1 MKDRILAIVKY
12 MVFLVLVV
20 FLHLYNNHI
29 ITFVML
35 LMTLL
40 FPVLSVTAYYKS
52 EKKIT
57 ALLEFSSK
65 TVQRNQ
71 TLNMLIT
78 LQNPTPYPFSRT
90 KLSIRIQ
97 HNFIS
102 NDYIH
107 EYPFSL
113 APGKSVTCQV
123 PVSFGICGCYQAQ
136 GVCLESSDFGG
147 FVSKRRPIRLQSE
160 VIILPQL
167 LPLKEELEQLYAGE
181 QLEEVVEK
189 HEIGQ
194 DPNEILNVREYQ
206 QGDRLQTIHWKLSAK
221 EQRLMIKE
229 FARMSGNAFRLF
241 VDYSFQNI
249 RHLDPFFDLLYSL
262 CDYMLGA
269 RIPLEVCWL
278 NSSSHMLETQEITDY
293 EAIRIMLLKLFYEQ
307 PGQKHDS
314 SLEAYYKDGPE
325 ASNILL
331 LTARQYKNASYRLL
345 VQHKGIVRIYQL
357 SK

>member
-1 MKDRILAIVKY
+1 MKERILAIVKY
-12 MVFLVLVV
+12 LIFLVFVV

-40 FPVLSVTAYYKS
+40 FPMLSIAAYYKS
-52 EKKIT
+52 EKKID

-71 TLNMLIT
+71 ALELLLT
-78 LQNPTPYPFSRT
+78 LQNPTAYPFTRT
-90 KLSIRIQ
+90 KMSIRLQ

-107 EYPFSL
+107 EYPISL
-113 APGKSVTCQV
+113 TPGKSVTCQV
-123 PVSFGICGCYQAQ
+123 PVSFGICGCYRAQ

-147 FVSKRRPIRLQSE
+147 FVSKKRPIQLQAE

-167 LPLKEELEQLYAGE
+167 LPLKEEMEQLHAGD
-181 QLEEVVEK
+181 QLEEVVEE

-194 DPNEILNVREYQ
+194 DPNEILNVREYR

-229 FARMSGNAFRLF
+229 FARISGNAFQLF

-278 NSSSHMLETQEITDY
+278 NSSSHIPEKQEITDY
-293 EAIRIMLLKLFYEQ
+293 EKIRIMLLKLFYDQ
-307 PGQKHDS
+307 PAQKRDP
-314 SLEAYYKDGPE
+314 SLETYFRNELSSP
-325 ASNILL
+325 NILL
-331 LTARQYKNASYRLL
+331 LTTKQYKDASYRLL
-345 VQHKGIVRIYQL
+345 VQHKGIVRVYQL